1 MGRPKKPED
10 QKRNIKFTFR
20 MTEEEV
26 RLLGSL
32 CEVAAMPAA
41 DVVRACVF
49 KNRLPKAKVPKLDRQ
64 TYVELKRIGN
74 NINQIARQ
82 LNSKFEVSA
91 DRMRAIDA
99 LSAKLDQII
108 KLLLHDR

>member
-20 MTEEEV
+20 MTEEEL

-41 DVVRACVF
+41 DVVRSCVF
-49 KNRLPKAKVPKLDRQ
+49 KNRLPKAKVAKLDRQ
-64 TYVELKRIGN
+64 TYMELKRIGN
-74 NINQIARQ
+74 NINQIAKH

-91 DRMRAIDA
+91 DRARAIDA